1 MIDNS
6 SNREL
11 TRHVQHETVGTADPG
26 LLGKETDGCRHGPRS
41 GGGGG
46 GGGRRDQWTWA
57 GSSREHVRGFPR
69 PTELPSAPVA
79 RPLPSVTASCCKAW
93 PAAQDELLRGVLG
106 LTSPRPLT
114 STDAYAIR
122 STDEIYQNTQKGDT
136 PRSGW
141 ERDIL

>member
-1 MIDNS
+1 M
-6 SNREL
+6 SN
-11 TRHVQHETVGTADPG
+11 TRLWGQRTPGFLERKPMGVGRDLAPG
-26 LLGKETDGCRHGPRS
+26 AGVGVGV
-41 GGGGG
+41 
-46 GGGRRDQWTWA
+46 RRDQWTWA
-57 GSSREHVRGFPR
+57 GSIREHVRGFPR

-79 RPLPSVTASCCKAW
+79 RPLPSVTASCCRAW

-122 STDEIYQNTQKGDT
+122 SIDEIYQNTQKGDT
-136 PRSGW
+136 SRSGW